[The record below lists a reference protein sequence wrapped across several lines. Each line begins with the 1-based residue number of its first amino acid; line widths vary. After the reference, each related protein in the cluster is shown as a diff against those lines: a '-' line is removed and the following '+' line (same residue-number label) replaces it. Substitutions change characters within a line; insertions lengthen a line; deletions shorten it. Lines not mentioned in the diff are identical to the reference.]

1 MAVTQKQ
8 IGERLGLTQQAVALA
23 LKGNT
28 RVPEATR
35 NRIIETAKEM
45 GYTKFSNHHARM
57 LINQRHGKRTPT
69 GIMAVTLEPDYP
81 GAPAT
86 GIPYFRAPL
95 NGIEVEAGLRG
106 LQILL
111 APSPLGKLPEK
122 LSLLIAEGWVDG
134 VICLS
139 TQLQELDKSGL
150 PIVMVGGSF
159 PEVRSLMPDDD
170 AGIRQVMQHLIDLGH
185 RRFAYMGAKEHP
197 SALQRLATFRNV
209 LREQGLDV
217 DEALIEQTKTWE
229 YMEAHGEGLMNLI
242 ARDKARQK
250 TGRKRAGGLPSF
262 TAVVCYNDLM
272 AMDAAQKAREL
283 GLRVPE
289 DLSVVGFD
297 DVSTQYHFHPAI
309 TSVRIPLLEMGRR
322 SVELISGMVG
332 YQEDSLTTTEAESW
346 LDTQHEVFPVELVVR
361 ESSGP
366 APARANQLA

>member
-23 LKGNT
+23 LKGNS

-45 GYTKFSNHHARM
+45 GYTRYSNHHARM

-69 GIMAVTLEPDYP
+69 GILAVTLEPAYP

-95 NGIEVEAGLRG
+95 NGIEIEAGVRG

-139 TQLQELDKSGL
+139 TELQEVDKSGL
-150 PIVMVGGSF
+150 PVVMVGGTF
-159 PEVRSLMPDDD
+159 PEVSSLMPDDD
-170 AGIRQVMQHLIDLGH
+170 SGVRQLMQHLMGLGH

-197 SALQRLATFRNV
+197 SALQRLATFRQV
-209 LREQGLDV
+209 LREHGLEV
-217 DEALIEQTKTWE
+217 DESLIEQTKTWE
-229 YMEAHGEGLMNLI
+229 YMEAHGEGLLNLL
-242 ARDKARQK
+242 ARDRARQK
-250 TGRKRAGGLPSF
+250 TSRQPRGGLPSF

-272 AMDAAQKAREL
+272 AIDTAKKAREL
-283 GLRVPE
+283 GIRVPE

-297 DVSTQYHFHPAI
+297 DVSAQYDFHPAI
-309 TSVRIPLLEMGRR
+309 TSVRIPLLDMGRR
-322 SVELISGMVG
+322 SVELLSNRVG
-332 YQEDSLTTTEAESW
+332 YEEDTFTGASASRELSI
-346 LDTQHEVFPVELVVR
+346 QHEVFPVELVIR
-361 ESSGP
+361 ESSGT
-366 APARANQLA
+366 APLRAN